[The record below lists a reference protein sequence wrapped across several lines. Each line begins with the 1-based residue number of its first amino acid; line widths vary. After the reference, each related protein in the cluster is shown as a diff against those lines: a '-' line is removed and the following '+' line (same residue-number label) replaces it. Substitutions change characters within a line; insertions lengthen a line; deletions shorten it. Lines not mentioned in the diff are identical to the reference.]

1 MTPVHGHLPLPADHH
16 TERAAVDA
24 VDAEADAEAAAAAAG
39 VRIVDVDDVDAF
51 EAVKVLFDEVW
62 QPDPGDEPV
71 TRGLLNALVHCGNYC
86 SAALVGDRMVGASM
100 GFLGLLPEPL
110 LHSHITAVLPD
121 RVGSG
126 VGRAIKLH
134 QRRWALQR
142 GLQVITWT
150 YDPLIRRNAYFN
162 AVKLGA
168 LPVEYLV
175 DFYGEMNDAIN
186 AGQGSDRLLSRW
198 DLVQPHRSRPSSA
211 SVRELITVI
220 DGVPVL
226 SEDPRTVATQTLSAY
241 RPAPSGSDPPRLSIA
256 VPMDVEA
263 LRAADPVTAARW
275 RAVVRHALGT
285 LMDLGWRVADVSQ
298 DAGYLMEPPDEE
310 QPVAAPESVST
321 KYLNGELS

>member
-1 MTPVHGHLPLPADHH
+1 MTHLRGGHQLSVNVH
-16 TERAAVDA
+16 TRQAA
-24 VDAEADAEAAAAAAG
+24 ADADAAATAAG
-39 VRIVDVDDVDAF
+39 VRIVEVHDVDGFEDVRI
-51 EAVKVLFDEVW
+51 LFNDVW
-62 QPDPGDEPV
+62 QPDPGDEPI

-86 SAALVGDRMVGASM
+86 SAAFVGDRMVAASM

-134 QRRWALQR
+134 QRWWALER

-162 AVKLGA
+162 AVTLGA

-198 DLVQPHRSRPSSA
+198 DLVQPHRSRPSPA
-211 SVRELITVI
+211 PVRQLITVV

-226 SEDPRTVATQTLSAY
+226 SEDPRSIAEALAADQRA
-241 RPAPSGSDPPRLSIA
+241 APGAGRTRLSITLPA
-256 VPMDVEA
+256 DVEA
-263 LRAADPVTAARW
+263 LRAADPVTATRW
-275 RAVVRHALGT
+275 RAVVRHSLGS
-285 LMDLGWRVADVSQ
+285 LMDLGWRVVDVSKDQ
-298 DAGYLMEPPDEE
+298 GYLMESPGSPSPTGVDD
-310 QPVAAPESVST
+310 PVQT
-321 KYLNGELS
+321 QYRQGELS

>member
-1 MTPVHGHLPLPADHH
+1 MTHLRGGHQLLVDRH
-16 TERAAVDA
+16 TEQAA
-24 VDAEADAEAAAAAAG
+24 ADAEAAAAAAG
-39 VRIVDVDDVDAF
+39 VRIVDVHDVDGF
-51 EAVKVLFDEVW
+51 EDVRVLFDAVW

-86 SAALVGDRMVGASM
+86 SAAFVGDRMVAASM

-134 QRRWALQR
+134 QRWWALQR

-198 DLVQPHRSRPSSA
+198 DLLQPHRSRPSSA
-211 SVRELITVI
+211 PVRELITVV
-220 DGVPVL
+220 DGIPVL
-226 SEDPRTVATQTLSAY
+226 SEDPRSVATEVLAADQRA
-241 RPAPSGSDPPRLSIA
+241 APGAGRMRLSITLPA
-256 VPMDVEA
+256 DVEA

-275 RAVVRHALGT
+275 RAVVRHSLGS
-285 LMDLGWRVADVSQ
+285 LMDLGWRVVDVSRDQ
-298 DAGYLMEPPDEE
+298 GYLMESPEPPELTAPAGAGD
-310 QPVAAPESVST
+310 PVQT
-321 KYLNGELS
+321 QYRQGELS